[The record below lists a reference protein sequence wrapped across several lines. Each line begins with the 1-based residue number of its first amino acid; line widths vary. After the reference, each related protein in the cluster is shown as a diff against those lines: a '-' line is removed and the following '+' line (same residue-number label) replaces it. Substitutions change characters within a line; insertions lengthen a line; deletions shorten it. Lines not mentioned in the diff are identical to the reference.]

1 MNIPNS
7 SRINTENDT
16 LSSNF
21 NESDMKDDINLEHN
35 VNNKTEQIRLRRN
48 LLQSKYPIKDNENVS
63 PENSLIDDTPQKPK
77 IELITFKE
85 AYNYFIKLIFPNGIN
100 NKQNNECCSSEKSKN
115 EKLFIFSLIRLKYN
129 KEDNIHFRIL
139 FTIYYFFT
147 KKNCEKVGEHWQ
159 DIGFQSDNPSDDLL
173 TVGMLGPLLILYG
186 INKYPKLY
194 SELFQYLLQ
203 RKCDLYF
210 MANLISLCKFS
221 INIMERNLLD
231 DMVQENNNLYFLLNE
246 VFVGMCYEYNNE
258 IKNYGN
264 NNVLTIEYIVKT
276 IQNIS
281 EMRTQVS
288 NFINNHK
295 A

>member
-7 SRINTENDT
+7 TRINTENDI

-21 NESDMKDDINLEHN
+21 NESDMKDDIIMKNI

-48 LLQSKYPIKDNENVS
+48 LLQSKYPIKDNENDS
-63 PENSLIDDTPQKPK
+63 PENSLIDNTPQKPK
-77 IELITFKE
+77 IQLITFQE
-85 AYNYFIKLIFPNGIN
+85 AYTYFMHLIFPNGIGKQKN
-100 NKQNNECCSSEKSKN
+100 NDCCSSEKSKN
-115 EKLFIFSLIRLKYN
+115 EKIFTFSLIRKKYN
-129 KEDNIHFRIL
+129 QKDDIHFRIL
-139 FTIYYFFT
+139 FTLYYFFT
-147 KKNCEKVGEHWQ
+147 KKNCEKIGEHWQ

-173 TVGMLGPLLILYG
+173 TVGMLGPLQILYG

-194 SELFQYLLQ
+194 NELFQYLLQ
-203 RKCDLYF
+203 RKCDLYY

-231 DMVQENNNLYFLLNE
+231 DFVQENNNLFFILNE
-246 VFVGMCYEYNNE
+246 VFVGMCFEYNNE

-281 EMRTQVS
+281 EMRTQVHS
-288 NFINNHK
+288 FINNHK
-295 A
+295 V

>member
-7 SRINTENDT
+7 TRINTENDI

-21 NESDMKDDINLEHN
+21 NESEMKDDIFLEKN
-35 VNNKTEQIRLRRN
+35 MNNKTEQIRLRRN
-48 LLQSKYPIKDNENVS
+48 LLQSKYTIKDNENVS
-63 PENSLIDDTPQKPK
+63 PEISLIDDTPQKPK
-77 IELITFKE
+77 IQLITFQE
-85 AYNYFIKLIFPNGIN
+85 AYNYFLHLIFPQGID
-100 NKQNNECCSSEKSKN
+100 NKKNSDCCSFEKSKN
-115 EKLFIFSLIRLKYN
+115 EKIFANYLIQLKYN
-129 KEDNIHFRIL
+129 QKDIIHFRIL

-159 DIGFQSDNPSDDLL
+159 DIGFQSDNPKDDLL
-173 TVGMLGPLLILYG
+173 TVGMLGPLQILYG
-186 INKYPKLY
+186 INKYPDLY

-221 INIMERNLLD
+221 INLFERNLLD
-231 DMVQENNNLYFLLNE
+231 DMVHENNNLYFLLNE
-246 VFVGMCYEYNNE
+246 VFVGMSFEYNNE

-276 IQNIS
+276 VQNIS
-281 EMRTQVS
+281 ELRTQVYY
-288 NFINNHK
+288 FISNHK
-295 A
+295 I